1 MRSVLCD
8 TNQSYFSAKIIR
20 MKQFKS
26 LSKLSKGDKVSIISP
41 SADLAG
47 RWPWVLELGL
57 KRLQDEL
64 GLIPKEYL
72 TTRKLKASLKER
84 AEDIMAAFRDPA
96 TKAVI
101 ATIGGQDQIKL
112 LKYLDEQVFL
122 DNPKPFFGFSDNTH
136 LGNYLWNLGIP
147 SYYGGCIL
155 TQYAFEQGMQEY
167 TLEYLKHAFFDT
179 GEYELKWSPEY
190 NDITNDWAK
199 EETLNK
205 PRPMESNEKWHWGG
219 DIDAEG
225 ILWGG
230 CLESMV
236 VQSSTQTYMPKN
248 EDLEG
253 AVLFIESAD
262 GNTRPWI
269 AEYVLTGF
277 GERGWLNKFQAVLV
291 GRPKAWELDL
301 QIKPLEKAKYR
312 KEQRDMV
319 LQVVREYNPNIPVI
333 QNLDFGHTDPQAVL
347 PKGGKVRVD
356 SKNQKIYLSY

>member
-1 MRSVLCD
+1 
-8 TNQSYFSAKIIR
+8 
-20 MKQFKS
+20 MKKFQK
-26 LSKLSKGDKVSIISP
+26 LSKLSRGDRVSIISP

-57 KRLQDEL
+57 KRLRDEL
-64 GLIPKEYL
+64 GLVPKEYSA
-72 TTRKLKASLKER
+72 TRKLNASLEER
-84 AEDIMAAFRDPA
+84 AEDIMAAFRDPE

-112 LKYLDEQVFL
+112 LKHLDKQVFL
-122 DNPKPFFGFSDNTH
+122 DNPKPFLGFSDNTH

-155 TQYAFEQGMQEY
+155 TQYAFEQGMQDY
-167 TLEYLKHAFFDT
+167 TLEYLKYAFFDS
-179 GEYELKWSPEY
+179 GEYDLKWSPEY
-190 NDITNDWAK
+190 NDKTNDWAK
-199 EETLNK
+199 EETLK
-205 PRPMESNEKWHWGG
+205 TPRPMEDNEKWYWDGEN
-219 DIDAEG
+219 DAEG

-236 VQSSTQTYMPKN
+236 VQSATQLHMPKD
-248 EDLEG
+248 EDLKDTI
-253 AVLFIESAD
+253 LFLESAD

-277 GERGWLNKFQAVLV
+277 GERGWLNRFQAVLI

-301 QIKPLEKAKYR
+301 QIKPAEKSKYR
-312 KEQRDMV
+312 KEQREV
-319 LQVVREYNPNIPVI
+319 ILSVVREYNTDIPVI

-347 PKGGKVRVD
+347 PKGGRARVD
-356 SKNQKIYLSY
+356 SSNKKIYLSY

>member
-1 MRSVLCD
+1 
-8 TNQSYFSAKIIR
+8 
-20 MKQFKS
+20 MKQFKQ
-26 LSKLSKGDKVSIISP
+26 LRKLSKGDKVSIISP

-57 KRLQDEL
+57 ERLQDNL
-64 GLIPKEYL
+64 GLIPKEYAV
-72 TTRKLKASLKER
+72 TRKLKASLQER
-84 AEDIMAAFRDPA
+84 AKDIMDAFADPE

-112 LKYLDEQVFL
+112 LKYLDKQVFL

-136 LGNYLWNLGIP
+136 LGNFLWNLGIP

-155 TQYAFEQGMQEY
+155 TQYAFEQGMQDF
-167 TLEYLKHAFFDT
+167 TLEYLNYAFFNA
-179 GEYELKWSPEY
+179 GEYELKRSPEY
-190 NDITNDWAK
+190 NDVTNDWAK
-199 EETLNK
+199 QESLKVDRPLEQNEDWAWDGNK
-205 PRPMESNEKWHWGG
+205 N
-219 DIDAEG
+219 AEG

-236 VQSSTQTYMPKN
+236 VQSATQVYMPTDD
-248 EDLEG
+248 ELDG

-262 GNTRPWI
+262 GNTKPWI

-277 GERGWLNKFQAVLV
+277 GERGWFDKFQAVLV

-301 QIKPLEKAKYR
+301 QIDADAKAKYR

-319 LQVVREYNPNIPVI
+319 LQVVREYNKDIPVV

-347 PKGGKVRVD
+347 PKGNRVRID
-356 SKNQKIYLSY
+356 NDQKKIFLTY

>member
-1 MRSVLCD
+1 
-8 TNQSYFSAKIIR
+8 
-20 MKQFKS
+20 MKQFQK
-26 LSKLSKGDKVSIISP
+26 LPKLSKGDKVSIISP

-57 KRLQDEL
+57 NRLKSEL
-64 GLIPKEYL
+64 GLVPKEYAC
-72 TTRKLKASLKER
+72 TRKLNATLHER
-84 AEDIMAAFRDPA
+84 AEDIMSAFRDPD

-112 LKYLDEQVFL
+112 LKYLDKQVFI

-147 SYYGGCIL
+147 SYYGGCVL

-167 TLEYLKHAFFDT
+167 TLEYLKHAFFDE
-179 GEYELKWSPEY
+179 GECELKRSSEY

-199 EETLNK
+199 KESLEV
-205 PRPMESNEKWHWGG
+205 PRPMEKNEEWYWDGNNN
-219 DIDAEG
+219 AEG
-225 ILWGG
+225 TLWGG

-236 VQSSTQTYMPKN
+236 VQSATQVYMPTD
-248 EDLEG
+248 EDLDET
-253 AVLFIESAD
+253 VLFLESAD

-277 GERGWLNKFQAVLV
+277 GERGWLDKFQAVLI

-301 QIKPLEKAKYR
+301 EIKPEEKAKYR

-319 LQVVREYNPNIPVI
+319 LKIVREYNADIPVI
-333 QNLDFGHTDPQAVL
+333 QNLDFGHTDPQAVI

-356 SKNQKIYLSY
+356 SENKRIYLSY